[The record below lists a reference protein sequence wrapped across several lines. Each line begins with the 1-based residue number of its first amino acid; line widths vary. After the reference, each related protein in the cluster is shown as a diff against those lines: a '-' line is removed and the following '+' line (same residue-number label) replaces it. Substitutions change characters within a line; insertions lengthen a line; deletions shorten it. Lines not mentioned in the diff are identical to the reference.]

1 MPFYMVWF
9 DLFLAL
15 DLKIT
20 LWLSEILNNHSEVSI
35 FAVFE
40 ADTPNKMDSSTWKS
54 MKMVTFLYVVN
65 FGFGKMWALLDLATI
80 FRADLWG
87 L

>member
-40 ADTPNKMDSSTWKS
+40 ADTPNKMDSSAWKS
-54 MKMVTFLYVVN
+54 MKMVTKGYEHFC
-65 FGFGKMWALLDLATI
+65 MWSILALERCERCWI
-80 FRADLWG
+80 
-87 L
+87 

>member
-20 LWLSEILNNHSEVSI
+20 LWLSEILNNHSEVSLY
-35 FAVFE
+35 AVFE
-40 ADTPNKMDSSTWKS
+40 ADTPNKIDSSTW
-54 MKMVTFLYVVN
+54 
-65 FGFGKMWALLDLATI
+65 
-80 FRADLWG
+80 
-87 L
+87 

>member
-1 MPFYMVWF
+1 MPFYMGF

-35 FAVFE
+35 YAVFE
-40 ADTPNKMDSSTWKS
+40 ADTSNKMDSSTWKG
-54 MKMVTFLYVVN
+54 MKMVTKGCEHFC
-65 FGFGKMWALLDLATI
+65 MRSILAMERCEHGWI
-80 FRADLWG
+80 
-87 L
+87 